1 MSHLSDPFFKDHF
14 GLIKG
19 EGDPLIFR
27 GQLIVEI
34 PLGIDAK
41 LVQQGFI
48 EYLDIELISGAWLL
62 RLDQDKDELKAARYI
77 FKEANV
83 FLRSVI
89 RIDASYFEG
98 GKIMDHI
105 D

>member
-14 GLIKG
+14 GLIKW

-27 GQLIVEI
+27 GHLIVEI

-41 LVQQGFI
+41 LVQKCFI
-48 EYLDIELISGAWLL
+48 EYLDIELISGTWLL
-62 RLDQDKDELKAARYI
+62 RLDQGIDELKGARYI
-77 FKEANV
+77 FKEGNV
-83 FLRSVI
+83 LLRSVI

>member
-14 GLIKG
+14 GLVKG

-34 PLGIDAK
+34 SLGIDAK

-48 EYLDIELISGAWLL
+48 EYLDIELISGSWLL

-89 RIDASYFEG
+89 
-98 GKIMDHI
+98 
-105 D
+105 